1 MYFMMNLDPPI
12 KQGMTRYPF
21 LILLFNKD
29 DEVSLD
35 LPQTPEELES
45 VWFGGKLDKEMVGPT
60 YEVLSR

>member
-1 MYFMMNLDPPI
+1 MYFVMNLDPPI

-45 VWFGGKLDKEMVGPT
+45 KFGGKLDKEMVGPT